1 MCKSI
6 HLWQVP
12 RWAACNQEVDAPA
25 PLDSHIKITIVRD
38 EAKTVPRNMLILT
51 QVAQRL
57 QEHGVAISDKTL
69 ARRLALLPK
78 VLQLTVTDPML
89 LGRLKGLGAV
99 KANAVRAKLASCFA
113 ISRALAGFSSLKGV
127 AGVLQTLAAT
137 KPAVLAAS
145 PVVTMQQLTAA
156 AAAEPRRPLHARRS
170 ANLAEAPPALLDPT
184 CSTAASRDHPH
195 RCGAG

>member
-1 MCKSI
+1 MNTRLEGAGAQGVEARAVCKSI

-99 KANAVRAKLASCFA
+99 KANAQHWHDHRHCLS
-113 ISRALAGFSSLKGV
+113 
-127 AGVLQTLAAT
+127 LAA
-137 KPAVLAAS
+137 AS
-145 PVVTMQQLTAA
+145 HSCGGSPSLRTN
-156 AAAEPRRPLHARRS
+156 RRHHRRRHS
-170 ANLAEAPPALLDPT
+170 
-184 CSTAASRDHPH
+184 SRS
-195 RCGAG
+195 RSSNRQ